1 MIQVYKEEMVYCLL
15 DCPYFAKYYK
25 VIATD
30 LNKLEALDADPKT
43 IQQINFIT
51 NLARDGN
58 ANSTMFFI
66 VEEAKEIIL
75 DFSQVIVRVW

>member
-1 MIQVYKEEMVYCLL
+1 MVYCLL
-15 DCPYFAKYYK
+15 DCLYFVKYYK
-25 VIATD
+25 LIAMD

-43 IQQINFIT
+43 IQQINFII

-75 DFSQVIVRVW
+75 DFSQAIVRVW

>member
-15 DCPYFAKYYK
+15 DCPYFVKYYK
-25 VIATD
+25 LIAID

-43 IQQINFIT
+43 IQQINFII